1 MTKNLWLWASL
12 SIVMSVVGLDHRG
25 EVSSWYGG
33 SSVAQAE
40 AITFFFAEE
49 STGVP
54 VEKTAWEL
62 VDGNTTTLNLWAT
75 TDFTKAKST
84 VFRVELLVDY
94 AYAGID
100 IGDLNIHPQAVNEGV
115 WYDAFLNDISWRIYT
130 TDNHKSNWYGYSFG
144 NGEALPADIYHIG
157 QIQLSV
163 ANGKTVSS
171 GDVFTLSLSPQ
182 TEVLLNDEPMA
193 VSMPQTVVT
202 VQRSNSME
210 VPEPGTWAM
219 LVGVALVGGA
229 WIRRRKNTVSR

>member
-1 MTKNLWLWASL
+1 MARNLWLWASL
-12 SIVMSVVGLDHRG
+12 SIMMSFVGLDSRG
-25 EVSSWYGG
+25 VVSSWYGS
-33 SSVAQAE
+33 SSVAHAE

-62 VDGNTTTLNLWAT
+62 VDGKTTTLNLWAT
-75 TDFTKAKST
+75 TDFTKAQST
-84 VFRVELLVDY
+84 VFRVNLLVDY
-94 AYAGID
+94 AYEGIGVD
-100 IGDLNIHPQAVNEGV
+100 DLNIHPQAVKAGV

-144 NGEALPADIYHIG
+144 NGEALPADTYHIG

-171 GDVFTLSLSPQ
+171 GDVLTLSLNTQ

-193 VSMPQTVVT
+193 TSMPQTVVT
-202 VQRSNSME
+202 VQRSNSTE

-219 LVGVALVGGA
+219 LAGVAIVGGT
-229 WIRRRKNTVSR
+229 WMRRRKNTTVR